1 MARSVSGILGRIVLT
16 DVFLASLIAGLG
28 LLLAA
33 MKIPIE
39 GHPVL
44 SILFGRHGF
53 LFGLVLPLL
62 LDSLV
67 PLVVVSAVAAIMV
80 SRNN

>member
-1 MARSVSGILGRIVLT
+1 MGRIVLA
-16 DVFLASLIAGLG
+16 DVCLALLIAGLG

-33 MKIPIE
+33 MKIPME

-44 SILFGRHGF
+44 FMLFGGHGL

-62 LDSLV
+62 LYSLV
-67 PLVVVSAVAAIMV
+67 PLAAVWAVAAIMV
-80 SRNN
+80 SRNK

>member
-16 DVFLASLIAGLG
+16 DVCLAGLG

-39 GHPVL
+39 GHPVV

-53 LFGLVLPLL
+53 LFGLVVPLL
-62 LDSLV
+62 LYSLV